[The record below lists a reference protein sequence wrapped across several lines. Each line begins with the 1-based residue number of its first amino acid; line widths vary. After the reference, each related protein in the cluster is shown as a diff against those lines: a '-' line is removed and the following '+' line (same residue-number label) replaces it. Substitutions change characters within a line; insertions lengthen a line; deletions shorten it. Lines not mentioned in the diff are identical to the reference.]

1 MDGSDTDESA
11 GHEHLPA
18 INDWPQ
24 GLGEASG
31 WPIVLVVSL
40 VGLYVGAGLYFFGRR
55 NGGTIELFG
64 AALVIGSIVLF
75 AVSAGGWLYQAF
87 VIDFWERHAPT
98 GGQALRFGMLLFLA
112 TDISTFGAGFVY
124 YFFIRL
130 GKTWPLEHIPEGLL
144 SLILAVNTAALV
156 ISSLTYYWGERN
168 LGDDN
173 RKRFVAGVGLT
184 FLLGCLFVAGQILE
198 YYQFITQEGFTV
210 TSGLYAS
217 AFYALTA
224 LHGLHVVFGVLIIGT
239 VLVRGYN
246 GQFSSD
252 RHTSVRTVGWYWH
265 FVDAVWLFLVAVIYF
280 GSQLT
285 LPLPGPN

>member
-1 MDGSDTDESA
+1 MDGSETDES
-11 GHEHLPA
+11 GSHEHLPA
-18 INDWPQ
+18 TNDWPQ

-40 VGLYVGAGLYFFGRR
+40 VGLYVGAGLYIAGRHTL
-55 NGGTIELFG
+55 GG
-64 AALVIGSIVLF
+64 ALVIGSIVLF
-75 AVSAGGWLYQAF
+75 AVSSGGWLYQAF
-87 VIDFWERHAPT
+87 VVDFWERHAPT
-98 GGQALRFGMLLFLA
+98 DGQGLRFGMLLFLA

-130 GKTWPLEHIPEGLL
+130 GETWPLEIPEGLL
-144 SLILAVNTAALV
+144 SLILAVNTVALV
-156 ISSLTYYWGERN
+156 ISSFTYYWGERN
-168 LGDDN
+168 LVNDN
-173 RKRFVAGVGLT
+173 RTKFIAGTALT
-184 FLLGCLFVAGQILE
+184 FLLGCLFVAGQIFE
-198 YYQFITQEGFTV
+198 YYQFIAREGFTV

-224 LHGLHVVFGVLIIGT
+224 LHGLHVLFGVIIIGT

-252 RHTSVRTVGWYWH
+252 RHTSVRSVGWYWH

-280 GSQLT
+280 GSQVDI
-285 LPLPGPN
+285 PLPN